1 MITTTITTTATTTAT
16 DNNNLQQQQHEQ
28 QFRVSIVV
36 ACRAFRSP
44 QMAQWAE
51 RCYTQHPV
59 GLNIFK
65 KIVGALYFNFR
76 NRNIFLKIYIFSK

>member
-51 RCYTQHPV
+51 SCW
-59 GLNIFK
+59 FK
-65 KIVGALYFNFR
+65 YI
-76 NRNIFLKIYIFSK
+76 LKICRSPVF